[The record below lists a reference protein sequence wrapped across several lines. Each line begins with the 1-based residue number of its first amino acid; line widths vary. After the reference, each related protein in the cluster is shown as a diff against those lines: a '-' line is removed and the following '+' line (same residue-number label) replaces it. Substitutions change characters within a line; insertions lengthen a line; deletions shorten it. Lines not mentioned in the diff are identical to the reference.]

1 MKYSLSMESFHS
13 MISLAFNFMTHKE
26 LVIVPREFHLD
37 ETHFF
42 SLFLNTL
49 SCHQKYRDNL
59 FNANKTRVKL
69 LLRLA

>member
-1 MKYSLSMESFHS
+1 MVSY
-13 MISLAFNFMTHKE
+13 AFNFKTQRE

-49 SCHQKYRDNL
+49 SCHQKYLCGNL
-59 FNANKTRVKL
+59 FNANETNVKL
-69 LLRLA
+69 PLRLAL